1 MLRRRRLVSAVG
13 VAGVI
18 ALAAA
23 LLVRFVLLGPSPAE
37 ASFTTLSVISGTAEV
52 RDEGAKDFRPAVDGE
67 ALEVGDTVRTASEAR
82 AVITFFEGSTVEM
95 EPQTEVT
102 MQKVQGEE
110 KGGFFTQ
117 IGQSMGITWHRV
129 VDFVDPRSRYEVDT
143 PTATVAVRGT
153 LFQVQVEADGSTTV
167 ETVEGQVA
175 VIALGVEKVLDEGMR
190 IRVVPGKPPE
200 DPSPAPPALGTLTF
214 ELGSAANLLVVTPLS
229 TAAGLVPPGYP
240 INQEP
245 GTNAPASAEE
255 PETVLFRRVVR
266 GTYQAFLFGTASG
279 SYHLNIAA
287 HSNEQVVCQR
297 LVQGDVNEGE
307 RWLVSIDVAAE
318 GGRIVNCAIGEPRLT
333 QADPRTA
340 MVLRDSLL
348 DRLPLAPPPAVVA
361 PSPAPLPR
369 QSTEPTSQASPGAG
383 LSPTPVREVLG
394 VALQPSPT
402 SPAARLPTAAPPTVA
417 PTYASPPAVPT
428 QITVPTSTPEP
439 AHARTSTPAATR
451 TATTPPVATATPTR
465 TSTPVPTPTATS
477 TLTATPTQAPTATS
491 IFTPTPTS
499 TLTATPT
506 QAPTATSTSTP
517 TPTSTLM
524 ATPTQAPTAT
534 SIFTPTPTSTPTATA
549 TPGLGATVRI
559 GSTSALPGEST
570 AVRLEILDLPSPGL
584 GAFTIDISYDP
595 AVLDPVECAL
605 DPGGILDMKLCGLSF
620 ERDDVNPDTV
630 RVGGFRTSAG
640 ATGTV
645 AIADVTFQ
653 VGGQLGDCSDLALTA
668 QELTYTDGVSV
679 PLGAIVDGRICVAGI
694 SSLMSAAPLE
704 GEELSAHLYAPN
716 ARGGSS
722 AVVGPEGIGAD
733 GTAICWATAHAE
745 TAPKQGLAGI
755 AAPPVGSGGSN
766 GGAVAALAWWSAL
779 CGLTGIVIAVGL
791 RLAAVRGKHR
801 G

>member
-465 TSTPVPTPTATS
+465 TSTPVPTATFVPTPTATS
-477 TLTATPTQAPTATS
+477 TLT
-491 IFTPTPTS
+491 
-499 TLTATPT
+499 
-506 QAPTATSTSTP
+506 
-517 TPTSTLM
+517 

>member
-465 TSTPVPTPTATS
+465 TSTPVPTATFVPTPTATS
-477 TLTATPTQAPTATS
+477 TLT
-491 IFTPTPTS
+491 
-499 TLTATPT
+499 
-506 QAPTATSTSTP
+506 
-517 TPTSTLM
+517 

-745 TAPKQGLAGI
+745 TGPKEGLAGI

-779 CGLTGIVIAVGL
+779 CGLTGVVIAVGL